1 MNRLTLLACVVFLG
15 GSSAYAHLGHE
26 RDFWL
31 DEIEKTERLAS
42 YPSTTGLRK
51 YLNHG
56 SKEEQHKT
64 VETIAEVIKSNPK
77 KLLILN
83 MDTSEPYDA
92 DYRVF
97 LTNSVL
103 DALMYNHTIE
113 NLYLSNLN
121 PPSVLQIAKILKTN
135 KTIKRIGL
143 DNADYD
149 NDGAMAI
156 AEALK
161 QNNTLLE
168 FSMENSKFSMAS
180 RKAIKNAWSYN
191 QVVNRYKEIQF

>member
-1 MNRLTLLACVVFLG
+1 
-15 GSSAYAHLGHE
+15 
-26 RDFWL
+26 
-31 DEIEKTERLAS
+31 
-42 YPSTTGLRK
+42 
-51 YLNHG
+51 
-56 SKEEQHKT
+56 
-64 VETIAEVIKSNPK
+64 
-77 KLLILN
+77 

>member
-1 MNRLTLLACVVFLG
+1 MNRLTLLACVLFLG
-15 GSSAYAHLGHE
+15 ASSAYAHLGHE

-42 YPSTTGLRK
+42 YPSTTGLSK
-51 YLNHG
+51 YLDHV
-56 SKEEQHKT
+56 SKEEKHKT
-64 VETIAEVIKSNPK
+64 VETVAEVIKSNPK
-77 KLLILN
+77 KLLIMSMN
-83 MDTSEPYDA
+83 TNNPHDA

-97 LTNSVL
+97 LTNNIL

-113 NLYLSNLN
+113 NLFLSNLN
-121 PPSVLQIAKILKTN
+121 APSVLQIAKILKTN

-143 DNADYD
+143 DNADFD
-149 NDGAMAI
+149 DDGAIAL

-168 FSMENSKFSMAS
+168 FNMGNSKFSMAS
-180 RKAIKNAWSYN
+180 RNAIKKAWSYN
-191 QVVNRYKEIQF
+191 QVATRNKEMKF